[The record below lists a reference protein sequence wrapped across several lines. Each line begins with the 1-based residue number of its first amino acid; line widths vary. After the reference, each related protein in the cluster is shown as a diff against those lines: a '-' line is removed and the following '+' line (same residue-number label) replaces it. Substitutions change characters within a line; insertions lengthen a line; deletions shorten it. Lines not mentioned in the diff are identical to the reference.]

1 MSKHLNMLYLGI
13 EGVKAVT
20 EFLKTTDNKTSG
32 QKSNAQQ
39 HMEYAIDGISEITS
53 NVIGTVK
60 GWLPSFE
67 TKNGTVENE
76 TKNVALYEDRIMIS
90 LPGIEKD
97 NIKIG
102 LTNENIIISLKET
115 DKTKNPFNVAE
126 RIEIPVK
133 HIIDKIQRSNIE
145 LKEGCLI
152 VYIGKDE
159 LETELSIS

>member
-20 EFLKTTDNKTSG
+20 EFLKTTDNKSNG
-32 QKSNAQQ
+32 QKSSAQQ
-39 HMEYAIDGISEITS
+39 HMEYAIEGLSDITS

-67 TKNGTVENE
+67 TKDGKVENE
-76 TKNVALYEDRIMIS
+76 TKNVALYDDRIMVS

-97 NIKIG
+97 NVKIG
-102 LTNENIIISLKET
+102 LTNENIIISLKKS
-115 DKTKNPFNVAE
+115 DNIHNPFNVAE

-152 VYIGKDE
+152 VYVGKDE